1 MRATERDGAVRVT
14 GAEAVRLTP
23 HESVREREIEVEQLH
38 LDQVYRRLEEKI
50 DEAEFLMHDAAQRGQ
65 VGTPGALAER
75 DAQVFRAGI
84 HLNRLNNEFEDF
96 LFGRIDLLPGK
107 DGEKGPDGAYTS
119 VEPADD
125 AIRADHTADIAESL
139 HIGRI
144 GVLDSDYAPLVIDW
158 RAPAAAPFYRS
169 TPVDPGRVVRRR
181 VIRSKGRRVL
191 GVEDDLLRP
200 ELTAALDGAP
210 LAVIGDGALMAA
222 LGQARSHTM
231 RDIVSSIQAEQD
243 LVIRAPAA
251 SVTEVSGGPGTG
263 KTAVALHR
271 AAYLLYQDRRRY
283 AGGIL
288 IVSPTPLLVAYT
300 EGVLPSLGEEGQVAI
315 RAIGSLVDGA
325 DATVYDEPA
334 VARVKGSARMS
345 KVLRKAARGA
355 LEQAAGAPAGT
366 GATRGARKRPAAQAG
381 QLTGQLA
388 FGDDDPAVQGP
399 GSGMGMGMG
408 MGMGEGSGA
417 DDDVP
422 VGAVRTDRLRVVA
435 FGRRLELEA
444 DELDRIR
451 RTALGGTAPVNLLR
465 PRARRLLLDA
475 LWARSGAAARADS
488 YTATGDAE
496 LAAELRSGFDD
507 DVTSE
512 DAFQEFLDAWW
523 PELTPRGVLAA
534 MADERRLSRWSRRV
548 LNQGETRRLA
558 RSLKRL
564 GADGCGPLSVH
575 DVALLDELETVLGA
589 PPRPRKRREAD
600 PLDQLTGLEELMP
613 RREETQRE
621 RAERLAAERTEYAH
635 VIVDE
640 AQDLTPMQWRMVG
653 RRGRHAT
660 WTVVGDPAQSSWS
673 DPDEAAQARDEALGT
688 RPRRRF
694 TLTVNYRNP
703 AEIAELAARVLAL
716 AMPGARSPRAVRSTG
731 VRPVFRVVEGGG
743 RGGEGARGT
752 AGGRGPEGGRGPDGG
767 RGTDGRAAG
776 TGRGRARGRRSGQG
790 PAGGPAESPA
800 EGLAEAVR
808 AEAGRLLE
816 QVDGTVGVV
825 VAMNRR
831 AQAARWLSGLGD
843 RVVAL
848 GSLEAKGLEYDAT
861 VVVSPAE
868 IADES
873 PAGLRVLYVA
883 LTRATQALTVIAA
896 DRDEPDAHGVPD
908 LLRD

>member
-1 MRATERDGAVRVT
+1 MAAQVQQEMALDPVGD
-14 GAEAVRLTP
+14 
-23 HESVREREIEVEQLH
+23 SVRDREIGVEQEH
-38 LDQVYRRLEEKI
+38 LDRVYQRLEEKI
-50 DEAEFLMHDAAQRGQ
+50 HEAEFLMNDAAQRGQ

-96 LFGRIDLLPGK
+96 LFGRIDLLLGK
-107 DGEKGPDGAYTS
+107 DGKKGPDGAYTA
-119 VEPADD
+119 VEPAEG
-125 AIRADHTADIAESL
+125 AVRADNTADIAETL

-144 GVLDSDYAPLVIDW
+144 GVLDADYAPLVIDW

-181 VIRSKGRRVL
+181 VIRSKGRKVL
-191 GVEDDLLRP
+191 GVEDDLMRP
-200 ELTAALDGAP
+200 ELKATLAGNE

-231 RDIVSSIQAEQD
+231 RDIVASIQAEQD
-243 LVIRAPAA
+243 QVIRAPAA
-251 SVTEVSGGPGTG
+251 SVTYVEGGPGTG

-315 RAIGSLVDGA
+315 RAVGSLVDGA
-325 DATVYDEPA
+325 EATLYDAPA
-334 VARVKGSARMS
+334 VARAKGSHRMLS
-345 KVLRKAARGA
+345 VLRKAARGA
-355 LEQAAGAPAGT
+355 LETPGAPGRSAG
-366 GATRGARKRPAAQAG
+366 PAQA
-381 QLTGQLA
+381 GQLA
-388 FGDDDPAVQGP
+388 FGDEDEDGDEPGTQTPAV
-399 GSGMGMGMG
+399 
-408 MGMGEGSGA
+408 
-417 DDDVP
+417 
-422 VGAVRTDRLRVVA
+422 TTTRLRVVA
-435 FGRRLELEA
+435 FGRRLELETP
-444 DELDRIR
+444 ELDRIR
-451 RTALGGTAPVNLLR
+451 QSALSGTAPVNLLR
-465 PRARRLLLDA
+465 PRARKLLLDA
-475 LWARSGAAARADS
+475 LWSRSGAGTRHTDP
-488 YTATGDAE
+488 E
-496 LAAELRSGFDD
+496 LAAELRSSFDE
-507 DVTSE
+507 DVSAE
-512 DAFQEFLDAWW
+512 DAFIAFLDAWW
-523 PELTPRGVLAA
+523 PELTPRAVLAA
-534 MADERRLSRWSRRV
+534 MADERRLGRWARRILNPGEVRRV
-548 LNQGETRRLA
+548 A
-558 RSLKRL
+558 RSLKRE
-564 GADGCGPLSVH
+564 GLSVH
-575 DVALLDELETVLGA
+575 DVAMLDELEAIVGTPA
-589 PPRPRKRREAD
+589 RPRRKRDLD

-613 RREETQRE
+613 VREESQRE
-621 RAERLAAERTEYAH
+621 RAERLAQERTEYAH

-640 AQDLTPMQWRMVG
+640 AQDLTPMQWRMIG

-673 DPDEAAQARDEALGT
+673 DPDEAAAARDEALGS

-703 AEIAELAARVLAL
+703 AEIAELAAKVLAL
-716 AMPGARSPRAVRSTG
+716 AMPGSESPSAVRSTG
-731 VRPVFRVVEGGG
+731 VRPRFV
-743 RGGEGARGT
+743 AT
-752 AGGRGPEGGRGPDGG
+752 NH
-767 RGTDGRAAG
+767 
-776 TGRGRARGRRSGQG
+776 GQG
-790 PAGGPAESPA
+790 TVGRES
-800 EGLAEAVR
+800 LAKTVREEA
-808 AEAGRLLE
+808 ARLLD

-831 AQAARWLSGLGD
+831 AEAARWLAGLGD

-883 LTRATQALTVIAA
+883 LTRATQQLTVVSA
-896 DRDEPDAHGVPD
+896 DRDEPDGNGVPD

>member
-1 MRATERDGAVRVT
+1 MAAQVQQEMALDPVGD
-14 GAEAVRLTP
+14 
-23 HESVREREIEVEQLH
+23 SVRDREIGVEQEH
-38 LDQVYRRLEEKI
+38 LDRVYQRLEEKI
-50 DEAEFLMHDAAQRGQ
+50 HEAEFLMNDAAQRGQ

-96 LFGRIDLLPGK
+96 LFGRIDLLQGK
-107 DGEKGPDGAYTS
+107 DGKKGPDGAYTA
-119 VEPADD
+119 VEPAEGAVRPDN
-125 AIRADHTADIAESL
+125 TADIAETL

-144 GVLDSDYAPLVIDW
+144 GVLDAEYAPLVIDW

-181 VIRSKGRRVL
+181 VIRSKGRKVL
-191 GVEDDLLRP
+191 GVEDDLMRP
-200 ELTAALDGAP
+200 ELTAT
-210 LAVIGDGALMAA
+210 LAGNELPVIGDGALMAA

-231 RDIVSSIQAEQD
+231 RDIVASIQAEQD

-251 SVTEVSGGPGTG
+251 SVTYVEGGPGTG

-315 RAIGSLVDGA
+315 RAVGNLVDGA
-325 DATVYDEPA
+325 EATQYDAPA
-334 VARVKGSARMS
+334 VARAKGSYRML
-345 KVLRKAARGA
+345 KVLRQAARGA
-355 LEQAAGAPAGT
+355 LETPGGPGAG
-366 GATRGARKRPAAQAG
+366 RPGDAVPSG
-381 QLTGQLA
+381 QLS
-388 FGDDDPAVQGP
+388 FGDESEGDDETGTRAPLATP
-399 GSGMGMGMG
+399 
-408 MGMGEGSGA
+408 
-417 DDDVP
+417 
-422 VGAVRTDRLRVVA
+422 TRLRVVA

-444 DELDRIR
+444 PELDRIR
-451 RTALGGTAPVNLLR
+451 NNALSGTAPVNLLR
-465 PRARRLLLDA
+465 PRARKLLLDA
-475 LWARSGAAARADS
+475 LWSRSGAGSRHTDP
-488 YTATGDAE
+488 E
-496 LAAELRSGFDD
+496 LAAELRSSFDE
-507 DVTSE
+507 DVSAE
-512 DAFQEFLDAWW
+512 DAFIAFLDAWW
-523 PELTPRGVLAA
+523 PELTPRAVLAA
-534 MADERRLSRWSRRV
+534 MADERRLGRWARRILNPGEVRRV
-548 LNQGETRRLA
+548 A
-558 RSLKRL
+558 RSLKR
-564 GADGCGPLSVH
+564 DGLSVH
-575 DVALLDELETVLGA
+575 DVAMLDELEAIVGT
-589 PPRPRKRREAD
+589 PTRPRKKRDLD

-613 RREETQRE
+613 QREETQRE
-621 RAERLAAERTEYAH
+621 RAERLAQERTEYAH

-640 AQDLTPMQWRMVG
+640 AQDLTPMQWRMIG

-673 DPDEAAQARDEALGT
+673 HPDEAAEARDEALGS

-703 AEIAELAARVLAL
+703 AEIAALAAKVLAL
-716 AMPGARSPRAVRSTG
+716 AMPGSESPRAVRSTG
-731 VRPVFRVVEGGG
+731 VQPRFVTAVPAAGAAGGAA
-743 RGGEGARGT
+743 GGKSSGGQGSGGARDALSKT
-752 AGGRGPEGGRGPDGG
+752 VREE
-767 RGTDGRAAG
+767 AA
-776 TGRGRARGRRSGQG
+776 
-790 PAGGPAESPA
+790 
-800 EGLAEAVR
+800 
-808 AEAGRLLE
+808 RLLD

-831 AQAARWLSGLGD
+831 GEAARWLAGLGD

-883 LTRATQALTVIAA
+883 LTRATQQLTIVSAA
-896 DRDEPDAHGVPD
+896 RDEPDTDGVPD

>member
-1 MRATERDGAVRVT
+1 MAAQVQQSAVGSVQD
-14 GAEAVRLTP
+14 A
-23 HESVREREIEVEQLH
+23 HDSVRDREISVEQEH
-38 LDQVYRRLEEKI
+38 LDRVYRRLEEKI
-50 DEAEFLMHDAAQRGQ
+50 HEAEFLMNDAAKRGQ

-96 LFGRIDLLPGK
+96 LFGRIDLLLGK
-107 DGEKGPDGAYTS
+107 DGKKGPDGAYTA
-119 VEPADD
+119 VEPAEGAVREDN
-125 AIRADHTADIAESL
+125 TADIAETL

-144 GVLDSDYAPLVIDW
+144 GVLDEDYSPLVIDW
-158 RAPAAAPFYRS
+158 RAPAAAPFYRA

-191 GVEDDLLRP
+191 GVEDDLMRP
-200 ELTAALDGAP
+200 ELTARLDGRELP
-210 LAVIGDGALMAA
+210 VIGDGALMAA

-251 SVTEVSGGPGTG
+251 SITYVEGGPGTG

-315 RAIGSLVDGA
+315 RAIGSLVDGVE
-325 DATVYDEPA
+325 ATLYDSPA
-334 VARVKGSARMS
+334 VARAKGSHRML

-355 LEQAAGAPAGT
+355 LELGQAAPEGETVT
-366 GATRGARKRPAAQAG
+366 GP
-381 QLTGQLA
+381 
-388 FGDDDPAVQGP
+388 P
-399 GSGMGMGMG
+399 S
-408 MGMGEGSGA
+408 
-417 DDDVP
+417 
-422 VGAVRTDRLRVVA
+422 RLRVVA

-444 DELDRIR
+444 EELERIR

-465 PRARRLLLDA
+465 PRARKLLLDA
-475 LWARSGAAARADS
+475 LWAKSGAAGRHTDP
-488 YTATGDAE
+488 E
-496 LAAELRSGFDD
+496 LAAELRSSFDE
-507 DVTSE
+507 DVTGE
-512 DAFQEFLDAWW
+512 DSFIGFLDAWW
-523 PELTPRGVLAA
+523 PELTPKSVLAA
-534 MADERRLSRWSRRV
+534 MADERRLGRWARRI
-548 LNQGETRRLA
+548 LNPGEVRKVA
-558 RSLKRL
+558 RSLRR
-564 GADGCGPLSVH
+564 DGYSVH
-575 DVALLDELETVLGA
+575 DIAALDELQAILGA
-589 PPRPRKRREAD
+589 PARPRRKRELD

-613 RREETQRE
+613 VREETQRE
-621 RAERLAAERTEYAH
+621 RAERLAQERTEYAH

-673 DPDEAAQARDEALGT
+673 DPDEAAEARDEALGT

-694 TLTVNYRNP
+694 QLTVNYRNP
-703 AEIAELAARVLAL
+703 AEIADLAAKVLAL
-716 AMPGARSPRAVRSTG
+716 AMPGSEAPSAVRSTG
-731 VRPVFRVVEGGG
+731 VEPRFTVVEGALEKTV
-743 RGGEGARGT
+743 RVE
-752 AGGRGPEGGRGPDGG
+752 
-767 RGTDGRAAG
+767 
-776 TGRGRARGRRSGQG
+776 
-790 PAGGPAESPA
+790 AE
-800 EGLAEAVR
+800 
-808 AEAGRLLE
+808 RLLGL
-816 QVDGTVGVV
+816 VDGTVGVV

-831 AQAARWLSGLGD
+831 EEARRWLAGLGD

-883 LTRATQALTVIAA
+883 LTRATQQLTVVSGE
-896 DRDEPDAHGVPD
+896 RDEPDAAGVPD

>member
-1 MRATERDGAVRVT
+1 MAAQAPQETALDSLRD
-14 GAEAVRLTP
+14 
-23 HESVREREIEVEQLH
+23 REIGVEQEH
-38 LDQVYRRLEEKI
+38 LDRVYRRLEEKI
-50 DEAEFLMHDAAQRGQ
+50 HEAEFLMNDAAKRGQ

-75 DAQVFRAGI
+75 DAQVFRAGV

-96 LFGRIDLLPGK
+96 LFGRIDLLLGK
-107 DGEKGPDGAYTS
+107 DGKKGPDGAYTA
-119 VEPADD
+119 VEPAEGAVREDS
-125 AIRADHTADIAESL
+125 TADIAETL

-191 GVEDDLLRP
+191 GVEDDLMRP
-200 ELTAALDGAP
+200 ELKAFLDGRELP
-210 LAVIGDGALMAA
+210 VIGDGALMAA
-222 LGQARSHTM
+222 LGQARGHTM
-231 RDIVSSIQAEQD
+231 RDIVASIQAEQD

-251 SVTEVSGGPGTG
+251 SVTYVEGGPGTG

-315 RAIGSLVDGA
+315 RAIGSLVDGTE
-325 DATVYDEPA
+325 ATLYDSPA
-334 VARVKGSARMS
+334 TARAKGSYRML

-355 LEQAAGAPAGT
+355 LELGAGGAAVAAGN
-366 GATRGARKRPAAQAG
+366 GADRG
-381 QLTGQLA
+381 GQLA
-388 FGDDDPAVQGP
+388 FGDDDTPVPAPAGP
-399 GSGMGMGMG
+399 
-408 MGMGEGSGA
+408 
-417 DDDVP
+417 P
-422 VGAVRTDRLRVVA
+422 TLLRVVA

-444 DELDRIR
+444 DALERVR

-465 PRARRLLLDA
+465 PRARKLLLDA
-475 LWARSGAAARADS
+475 LWAQSGG
-488 YTATGDAE
+488 ATRHTDPE
-496 LAAELRSGFDD
+496 LAAELRSSFDE
-507 DVTSE
+507 DVATE
-512 DAFQEFLDAWW
+512 DSFIAFLDAWW
-523 PELTPRGVLAA
+523 PELTPKAVLTA
-534 MADERRLSRWSRRV
+534 MADERRLGRWARRI
-548 LNQGETRRLA
+548 LNPGEVRKVA
-558 RSLKRL
+558 RSLKR
-564 GADGCGPLSVH
+564 DGLTVH
-575 DVALLDELETVLGA
+575 DIAMLDELQAILGTPA
-589 PPRPRKRREAD
+589 RPRRKRDLD

-613 RREETQRE
+613 VREESQRE

-673 DPDEAAQARDEALGT
+673 DVDEAAEARDEALGT

-694 TLTVNYRNP
+694 QLTVNYRNP
-703 AEIAELAARVLAL
+703 AEIAELAAKVLAL
-716 AMPGARSPRAVRSTG
+716 AMPGSTSPSAVRSTG
-731 VRPVFRVVEGGG
+731 VRPRFTVVRDTLAQTVRE
-743 RGGEGARGT
+743 E
-752 AGGRGPEGGRGPDGG
+752 
-767 RGTDGRAAG
+767 AA
-776 TGRGRARGRRSGQG
+776 
-790 PAGGPAESPA
+790 
-800 EGLAEAVR
+800 
-808 AEAGRLLE
+808 RLLD
-816 QVDGTVGVV
+816 QVDGTIGVV
-825 VAMNRR
+825 VAMRR
-831 AQAARWLSGLGD
+831 REEAAKWLTGLGD

-883 LTRATQALTVIAA
+883 LTRATQQLTVVSG
-896 DRDEPDAHGVPD
+896 DRDEPDASGVPD

>member
-1 MRATERDGAVRVT
+1 MAAQDAAV
-14 GAEAVRLTP
+14 
-23 HESVREREIEVEQLH
+23 ESVVGSTADTVRDREIGVEQVH

-50 DEAEFLMHDAAQRGQ
+50 HEAEFLMNDAAKRGQ

-96 LFGRIDLLPGK
+96 LFGRIDLLAGK
-107 DGEKGPDGAYTS
+107 DGVKGPDGAYTS

-125 AIRADHTADIAESL
+125 AVRPDNTADIGETL

-144 GVLDSDYAPLVIDW
+144 GVLDSDYTPLVIDW

-181 VIRSKGRRVL
+181 VIRSKGRKVL
-191 GVEDDLLRP
+191 GVEDDLMRP
-200 ELTAALDGAP
+200 ELTAALNGQP
-210 LAVIGDGALMAA
+210 LPVIGDGALMAA

-231 RDIVSSIQAEQD
+231 RDIVASIQAEQD

-251 SVTEVSGGPGTG
+251 SVTYVEGGPGTG

-315 RAIGSLVDGA
+315 RAVGSLVDGA
-325 DATVYDEPA
+325 EATVYDEPA
-334 VARVKGSARMS
+334 VARVKGSSRML

-355 LEQAAGAPAGT
+355 LELPPSAPDD
-366 GATRGARKRPAAQAG
+366 
-381 QLTGQLA
+381 GQLA
-388 FGDDDPAVQGP
+388 FGEEPDAP
-399 GSGMGMGMG
+399 G
-408 MGMGEGSGA
+408 A
-417 DDDVP
+417 TP
-422 VGAVRTDRLRVVA
+422 TRLRVVA

-444 DELDRIR
+444 DELQRIR
-451 RTALGGTAPVNLLR
+451 HNVLGGTAPVNLLR

-475 LWARSGAAARADS
+475 LYAKSGAAARH
-488 YTATGDAE
+488 TGDPE
-496 LAAELRSGFDD
+496 LAAELRSSFDE
-507 DVTSE
+507 DVTGE
-512 DAFQEFLDAWW
+512 DSFTAFLDAWW
-523 PELTPRGVLAA
+523 PELTPRAVLAA
-534 MADERRLSRWSRRV
+534 MADERRLGRWARRV
-548 LNQGETRRLA
+548 LNPGEVRRLA
-558 RSLKRL
+558 RSLRR
-564 GADGCGPLSVH
+564 DGLSVH
-575 DVALLDELETVLGA
+575 DVALLDELSTLLGTPA
-589 PPRPRKRREAD
+589 RPRRRRELD

-613 RREETQRE
+613 QREESQRE

-640 AQDLTPMQWRMVG
+640 AQDVTPMQWRMIG

-673 DPDEAAQARDEALGT
+673 SPDEAAEARDEALGT

-694 TLTVNYRNP
+694 ELTVNYRNP
-703 AEIAELAARVLAL
+703 AEIAELAAKVLRL
-716 AMPGARSPRAVRSTG
+716 AMPGMESPAAVRSTG
-731 VRPVFRVVEGGG
+731 VRPRFAVV
-743 RGGEGARGT
+743 
-752 AGGRGPEGGRGPDGG
+752 PDGA
-767 RGTDGRAAG
+767 DLAG
-776 TGRGRARGRRSGQG
+776 
-790 PAGGPAESPA
+790 
-800 EGLAEAVR
+800 AVR
-808 AEAGRLLE
+808 AEAERLLDR
-816 QVDGTVGVV
+816 VDGTVGVV

-831 AQAARWLSGLGD
+831 EQAARWLAGLGE

-883 LTRATQALTVIAA
+883 LTRATQQLTVVSGR
-896 DRDEPDAHGVPD
+896 RDQPDGDGVPD

>member
-1 MRATERDGAVRVT
+1 MAAQ
-14 GAEAVRLTP
+14 EAVDT
-23 HESVREREIEVEQLH
+23 VRDREIGVEQEH
-38 LDQVYRRLEEKI
+38 LDRVYRRLEEKI
-50 DEAEFLMHDAAQRGQ
+50 HEAEFLMNDAAQRGQ

-96 LFGRIDLLPGK
+96 LFGRIDLLYGK
-107 DGEKGPDGAYTS
+107 DGKKGPDGAYTS
-119 VEPADD
+119 VEPAEDAVRDD
-125 AIRADHTADIAESL
+125 DTADIGETL

-191 GVEDDLLRP
+191 GVEDDLMRP
-200 ELTAALDGAP
+200 ELRATLDGRELP
-210 LAVIGDGALMAA
+210 VIGDGALMAA

-251 SVTEVSGGPGTG
+251 SVTYVEGGPGTG

-288 IVSPTPLLVAYT
+288 IVSPTPLLVSYT

-315 RAIGSLVDGA
+315 RAVGSLVDGA
-325 DATVYDEPA
+325 EATAYDEPA
-334 VARVKGSARMS
+334 VARVKGSSRMLH
-345 KVLRKAARGA
+345 VLRKAARGA
-355 LEQAAGAPAGT
+355 LETPAPRA
-366 GATRGARKRPAAQAG
+366 
-381 QLTGQLA
+381 QLTLGE
-388 FGDDDPAVQGP
+388 DDEAAAPTGTP
-399 GSGMGMGMG
+399 
-408 MGMGEGSGA
+408 
-417 DDDVP
+417 
-422 VGAVRTDRLRVVA
+422 TRLRVVA
-435 FGRRLELEA
+435 FGRRIELEA
-444 DELDRIR
+444 DDLRRIR
-451 RTALGGTAPVNLLR
+451 HNVLGGTAPVNLLR

-475 LWARSGAAARADS
+475 LYAKSGSAGRHSDP
-488 YTATGDAE
+488 E
-496 LAAELRSGFDD
+496 LAAELRSSFDE
-507 DVTSE
+507 DVSTE
-512 DAFQEFLDAWW
+512 DSFLHFLDAWW
-523 PELTPRGVLAA
+523 PELTPRAVLDA
-534 MADERRLSRWSRRV
+534 MADERRLGRWARRI
-548 LNQGETRRLA
+548 LNPGEVRRLA
-558 RSLKRL
+558 RSLRRRE
-564 GADGCGPLSVH
+564 LSVH
-575 DVALLDELETVLGA
+575 DVALLDELHTLLGA
-589 PPRPRKRREAD
+589 PARPRKKREYD
-600 PLDQLTGLEELMP
+600 PLDQLSGLEELMP
-613 RREETQRE
+613 VREETQRE

-673 DPDEAAQARDEALGT
+673 DPDEAAEARDEALGS

-694 TLTVNYRNP
+694 ELTVNYRNP
-703 AEIAELAARVLAL
+703 AEIAELAAKVLAL
-716 AMPGARSPRAVRSTG
+716 AMPGKESPRAVRSTG
-731 VRPVFRVVEGGG
+731 VEPRFVPV
-743 RGGEGARGT
+743 
-752 AGGRGPEGGRGPDGG
+752 
-767 RGTDGRAAG
+767 
-776 TGRGRARGRRSGQG
+776 QG
-790 PAGGPAESPA
+790 KGD
-800 EGLAEAVR
+800 LAETVR
-808 AEAGRLLE
+808 SEAALLLE
-816 QVDGTVGVV
+816 RVEGTVGVV

-831 AQAARWLSGLGD
+831 AEAARWLAELGD

-883 LTRATQALTVIAA
+883 LTRATQQLTVVAGPG
-896 DRDEPDAHGVPD
+896 DMPDEAGVPD

>member
-1 MRATERDGAVRVT
+1 MAVQAHRQGAVGSV
-14 GAEAVRLTP
+14 
-23 HESVREREIEVEQLH
+23 HDSVRDREIRVEQEH
-38 LDQVYRRLEEKI
+38 LDRVYRRLEEKI
-50 DEAEFLMHDAAQRGQ
+50 HEAEYLMQDAARRGQ

-96 LFGRIDLLPGK
+96 LFGRIDLLTGK
-107 DGEKGPDGAYTS
+107 DGKKGPDGAYTAI
-119 VEPADD
+119 EPAEGAVRPDN
-125 AIRADHTADIAESL
+125 TADIAETL

-144 GVLDSDYAPLVIDW
+144 GVLDQDYAPLVIDW

-181 VIRSKGRRVL
+181 VIRSKGRQVL
-191 GVEDDLLRP
+191 GVEDDLMRP
-200 ELTAALDGAP
+200 ELTAYLDGDELP
-210 LAVIGDGALMAA
+210 VIGDGALMAA

-231 RDIVSSIQAEQD
+231 RDIVASIQAEQD

-251 SVTEVSGGPGTG
+251 SVTYVEGGPGTG

-315 RAIGSLVDGA
+315 RAIGSLVEGSE
-325 DATVYDEPA
+325 ATLYDSPA
-334 VARVKGSARMS
+334 VARAKGSSRML

-355 LEQAAGAPAGT
+355 LELNDPPA
-366 GATRGARKRPAAQAG
+366 
-381 QLTGQLA
+381 
-388 FGDDDPAVQGP
+388 
-399 GSGMGMGMG
+399 
-408 MGMGEGSGA
+408 
-417 DDDVP
+417 
-422 VGAVRTDRLRVVA
+422 RLRVVA

-444 DELDRIR
+444 RELDGVRSA
-451 RTALGGTAPVNLLR
+451 ALGGTAPVNLLR
-465 PRARRLLLDA
+465 PRARKLLLDA
-475 LWARSGAAARADS
+475 LWEQSGAAGRHSDP
-488 YTATGDAE
+488 E
-496 LAAELRSGFDD
+496 LAAELRSSFDED
-507 DVTSE
+507 ITSE
-512 DAFQEFLDAWW
+512 DDFIAFLDAWW
-523 PELTPRGVLAA
+523 PELTPAAVLDA
-534 MADERRLSRWSRRV
+534 MADERRLGRWARRI
-548 LNQGETRRLA
+548 LNPGEVRKVA
-558 RSLKRL
+558 RSLRRE
-564 GADGCGPLSVH
+564 GRSVH
-575 DVALLDELETVLGA
+575 DIALLDELQAVLGA
-589 PPRPRKRREAD
+589 PARPRKRRDLD

-613 RREETQRE
+613 VREESQRE
-621 RAERLAAERTEYAH
+621 RAERLAQERVEYAH

-694 TLTVNYRNP
+694 ELTVNYRNP
-703 AEIAELAARVLAL
+703 AEIAELASKVLAL
-716 AMPGARSPRAVRSTG
+716 AMPGSVSPRAVRSTG
-731 VRPVFRVVEGGG
+731 VEPRFTVVEDTL
-743 RGGEGARGT
+743 GATVRD
-752 AGGRGPEGGRGPDGG
+752 E
-767 RGTDGRAAG
+767 AA
-776 TGRGRARGRRSGQG
+776 
-790 PAGGPAESPA
+790 
-800 EGLAEAVR
+800 
-808 AEAGRLLE
+808 RLLE
-816 QVDGTVGVV
+816 RVDGTVGVV
-825 VAMNRR
+825 VAMQRR
-831 AQAARWLSGLGD
+831 EEARRWLAGLDD

-883 LTRATQALTVIAA
+883 LTRATQQLTVVSA
-896 DRDEPDAHGVPD
+896 DRDEPDAAGVPD

>member
-1 MRATERDGAVRVT
+1 MAAQDAAVDSLRD
-14 GAEAVRLTP
+14 
-23 HESVREREIEVEQLH
+23 REIGVEQEH
-38 LDQVYRRLEEKI
+38 LDRVYHRLEEKI
-50 DEAEFLMHDAAQRGQ
+50 HEAEFLMDDAVKRGQ

-84 HLNRLNNEFEDF
+84 HLNRLNSEFEDF
-96 LFGRIDLLPGK
+96 LFGRIDLLLGK
-107 DGEKGPDGAYTS
+107 DGERGPDGAYTS

-125 AIRADHTADIAESL
+125 VVREDDTADIAETL

-169 TPVDPGRVVRRR
+169 TPKEPGRVVRRR

-191 GVEDDLLRP
+191 GVEDDLMRP
-200 ELTAALDGAP
+200 ELTAYLDGEKLP
-210 LAVIGDGALMAA
+210 VVGDGALMAA

-288 IVSPTPLLVAYT
+288 VVSPTPLLVAYT

-315 RAIGSLVDGA
+315 RAVGSLSDDAAGPEGA
-325 DATVYDEPA
+325 TAYDEPA
-334 VARVKGSARMS
+334 VARIKGSSRMLP
-345 KVLRKAARGA
+345 VLRKAARGA
-355 LEQAAGAPAGT
+355 LEQPAPRTAASAGGQLEFGEAEEAPQRPAGT
-366 GATRGARKRPAAQAG
+366 PT
-381 QLTGQLA
+381 
-388 FGDDDPAVQGP
+388 
-399 GSGMGMGMG
+399 
-408 MGMGEGSGA
+408 
-417 DDDVP
+417 
-422 VGAVRTDRLRVVA
+422 RLRVVA
-435 FGRRLELEA
+435 FGARVELLE
-444 DELDRIR
+444 DELRRIR
-451 RTALGGTAPVNLLR
+451 NNVLGGTAPVNLLR

-475 LWARSGAAARADS
+475 LWNRSSGRGR
-488 YTATGDAE
+488 YTDPE
-496 LAAELRSGFDD
+496 LAAELRSSFDE
-507 DVTSE
+507 DVSTE
-512 DAFQEFLDAWW
+512 TPFIEFLDAWW

-534 MADERRLSRWSRRV
+534 MADEKRLARWARRT
-548 LNQGETRRLA
+548 LNQGEVRRLA

-564 GADGCGPLSVH
+564 DAAGQGPLSVH
-575 DVALLDELETVLGA
+575 DVAILDELQTLLGT
-589 PPRPRKRREAD
+589 PSRPRRKREAD

-613 RREETQRE
+613 RREETQWE

-660 WTVVGDPAQSSWS
+660 WTIVGDPAQSSWS
-673 DPDEAAQARDEALGT
+673 DPDEAAAARDEALGS
-688 RPRRRF
+688 RPRRNF

-703 AEIAELAARVLAL
+703 AEIAELAAKVLAL
-716 AMPGARSPRAVRSTG
+716 AMPGMESPAAVRSTG
-731 VRPVFRVVEGGG
+731 VVPRFETVR
-743 RGGEGARGT
+743 
-752 AGGRGPEGGRGPDGG
+752 D
-767 RGTDGRAAG
+767 DDLAG
-776 TGRGRARGRRSGQG
+776 TVREEARRL
-790 PAGGPAESPA
+790 
-800 EGLAEAVR
+800 LAE
-808 AEAGRLLE
+808 
-816 QVDGTVGVV
+816 VDGTVGVV

-831 AQAARWLSGLGD
+831 AQAREWLAQLGD

-883 LTRATQALTVIAA
+883 LTRATQQLTVVSGE
-896 DRDEPDAHGVPD
+896 RDLPDADGVPD

>member
-1 MRATERDGAVRVT
+1 MAAQVQQ
-14 GAEAVRLTP
+14 EAALRSVDP
-23 HESVREREIEVEQLH
+23 SAHDSVRDREIGVEQEH
-38 LDQVYRRLEEKI
+38 LDRVYRRLEEKI
-50 DEAEFLMHDAAQRGQ
+50 HEAEFLMNDAAKRGQ

-75 DAQVFRAGI
+75 DAQVFRAGV

-96 LFGRIDLLPGK
+96 LFGRIDLLAGK
-107 DGEKGPDGAYTS
+107 DGKKGPDGAYTA
-119 VEPADD
+119 VEPAEG
-125 AIRADHTADIAESL
+125 AIRSDNTADIAETL

-144 GVLDSDYAPLVIDW
+144 GVLDADYSPLVIDW

-191 GVEDDLLRP
+191 GVEDDLMRP
-200 ELTAALDGAP
+200 ELTAFLDGHELP
-210 LAVIGDGALMAA
+210 VVGDGALMAA

-231 RDIVSSIQAEQD
+231 RDIVASIQAEQD

-251 SVTEVSGGPGTG
+251 SVTYVEGGPGTG

-315 RAIGSLVDGA
+315 RAVGSLVDGA
-325 DATVYDEPA
+325 EATLYDSPA
-334 VARVKGSARMS
+334 VARAKGSYRML

-355 LEQAAGAPAGT
+355 LEMPGAPTSA
-366 GATRGARKRPAAQAG
+366 PAA
-381 QLTGQLA
+381 TGQLA
-388 FGDDDPAVQGP
+388 FGDDFGD
-399 GSGMGMGMG
+399 
-408 MGMGEGSGA
+408 E
-417 DDDVP
+417 DDERTP
-422 VGAVRTDRLRVVA
+422 VAPVSTPTRLRVVA

-444 DELDRIR
+444 PELDRIR
-451 RTALGGTAPVNLLR
+451 HTALSGTAPVNLLR

-475 LWARSGAAARADS
+475 LWAKSGAGSRHTDP
-488 YTATGDAE
+488 E
-496 LAAELRSGFDD
+496 LAAELRSSFDED
-507 DVTSE
+507 ISSE
-512 DAFQEFLDAWW
+512 DDFIAFLDAWW
-523 PELTPRGVLAA
+523 PELTPRAVLAA
-534 MADERRLSRWSRRV
+534 MADERRLGRWARRILNPGEVRRV
-548 LNQGETRRLA
+548 A
-558 RSLKRL
+558 RSLGR
-564 GADGCGPLSVH
+564 DGLSVH
-575 DVALLDELETVLGA
+575 DVAMLDELQAILGTPA
-589 PPRPRKRREAD
+589 RPRKRREAD

-613 RREETQRE
+613 VREESQRE
-621 RAERLAAERTEYAH
+621 RAERLAQERTEYAH

-673 DPDEAAQARDEALGT
+673 DPDEAAEARDEALGT

-716 AMPGARSPRAVRSTG
+716 AMPGSTSPSAVRSTG
-731 VRPVFRVVEGGG
+731 VEPRFSVV
-743 RGGEGARGT
+743 RGGLAKTVRE
-752 AGGRGPEGGRGPDGG
+752 E
-767 RGTDGRAAG
+767 AA
-776 TGRGRARGRRSGQG
+776 
-790 PAGGPAESPA
+790 
-800 EGLAEAVR
+800 
-808 AEAGRLLE
+808 RLLDR
-816 QVDGTVGVV
+816 VDGTVGVV

-831 AQAARWLSGLGD
+831 AEAARWLAGLGE

-883 LTRATQALTVIAA
+883 LTRATQQLTVVSQ
-896 DRDEPDAHGVPD
+896 DRDEPDANGVPD

>member
-1 MRATERDGAVRVT
+1 MAAQAPQETALEDSLRD
-14 GAEAVRLTP
+14 
-23 HESVREREIEVEQLH
+23 REIGVEQEH
-38 LDQVYRRLEEKI
+38 LDRVYQRLEEKI
-50 DEAEFLMHDAAQRGQ
+50 HEAEFLMNDAAKRGQ

-75 DAQVFRAGI
+75 DAQVFRAGV

-96 LFGRIDLLPGK
+96 LFGRIDLLLGK
-107 DGEKGPDGAYTS
+107 DGKKGPDGAYTA
-119 VEPADD
+119 VEPAEGAVRDD
-125 AIRADHTADIAESL
+125 NTADIAETL

-144 GVLDSDYAPLVIDW
+144 GVLDQDYSPLVIDW

-191 GVEDDLLRP
+191 SVEDDLMRP
-200 ELTAALDGAP
+200 ELKAFLGGNELP
-210 LAVIGDGALMAA
+210 VIGDGALMAA

-231 RDIVSSIQAEQD
+231 RDIVASIQAEQD

-251 SVTEVSGGPGTG
+251 SVTYVEGGPGTG

-325 DATVYDEPA
+325 EATLYDSPA
-334 VARVKGSARMS
+334 TARAKGSYRML

-355 LEQAAGAPAGT
+355 LELNDSPA
-366 GATRGARKRPAAQAG
+366 
-381 QLTGQLA
+381 
-388 FGDDDPAVQGP
+388 
-399 GSGMGMGMG
+399 
-408 MGMGEGSGA
+408 
-417 DDDVP
+417 
-422 VGAVRTDRLRVVA
+422 RLRVVA

-444 DELDRIR
+444 AELERIR
-451 RTALGGTAPVNLLR
+451 RNALGGTAPVNLLR
-465 PRARRLLLDA
+465 PRARKLLLDA
-475 LWARSGAAARADS
+475 LWAQSGG
-488 YTATGDAE
+488 ATRHSDPE
-496 LAAELRSGFDD
+496 LAAELRSSFDE

-512 DAFQEFLDAWW
+512 DSFIAFLDAWW
-523 PELTPRGVLAA
+523 PELAPKAVLEA
-534 MADERRLSRWSRRV
+534 MADDRRLGRWARRI
-548 LNQGETRRLA
+548 LNPGEVRKVA
-558 RSLKRL
+558 RSLKR
-564 GADGCGPLSVH
+564 DGHSVH
-575 DVALLDELETVLGA
+575 DIAMLDELQAILGSPA
-589 PPRPRKRREAD
+589 RPKRKRELD

-613 RREETQRE
+613 VREESQRE
-621 RAERLAAERTEYAH
+621 RAERLAAERVEYAH

-640 AQDLTPMQWRMVG
+640 AQDVTPMQWRMLG

-660 WTVVGDPAQSSWS
+660 WTIVGDPAQSSWS
-673 DPDEAAQARDEALGT
+673 DVDEAAQARDEALGS

-694 TLTVNYRNP
+694 QLTVNYRNP
-703 AEIAELAARVLAL
+703 AEIAELAAKVLAL
-716 AMPGARSPRAVRSTG
+716 AMPGSQSPSAVRSTG
-731 VRPVFRVVEGGG
+731 VEPRFVTTNKGHSTVVRDSLAHTVRE
-743 RGGEGARGT
+743 E
-752 AGGRGPEGGRGPDGG
+752 
-767 RGTDGRAAG
+767 AA
-776 TGRGRARGRRSGQG
+776 
-790 PAGGPAESPA
+790 
-800 EGLAEAVR
+800 
-808 AEAGRLLE
+808 RLLDR
-816 QVDGTVGVV
+816 VDGTVGVV
-825 VAMNRR
+825 VAMQRR
-831 AQAARWLSGLGD
+831 DEAAKWLAGLGD

-883 LTRATQALTVIAA
+883 LTRATQQLTVVSGE
-896 DRDEPDAHGVPD
+896 RDEPDATGVPD

>member
-1 MRATERDGAVRVT
+1 MAAQAQQETAVDSVQDS
-14 GAEAVRLTP
+14 A
-23 HESVREREIEVEQLH
+23 HDSVRDREISVEQEH
-38 LDQVYRRLEEKI
+38 LDRVYQRLEEKI
-50 DEAEFLMHDAAQRGQ
+50 HEAEFLMNDAAKRGQ

-107 DGEKGPDGAYTS
+107 DGQKGPDGAYTA
-119 VEPADD
+119 VEPAEGAVRPDN
-125 AIRADHTADIAESL
+125 TADIAETL

-144 GVLDSDYAPLVIDW
+144 GVLDQEYAPLVIDW

-191 GVEDDLLRP
+191 GVEDDLMRP
-200 ELTAALDGAP
+200 EIKALLDGRELP
-210 LAVIGDGALMAA
+210 VIGDGALMAA
-222 LGQARSHTM
+222 LGQARTHTM
-231 RDIVSSIQAEQD
+231 RDIVASIQAEQD

-251 SVTEVSGGPGTG
+251 SVTYVEGGPGTG

-325 DATVYDEPA
+325 EATLYDAPA
-334 VARVKGSARMS
+334 VARAKGSYRMI

-355 LEQAAGAPAGT
+355 LEAGSG
-366 GATRGARKRPAAQAG
+366 GATRADAPAG
-381 QLTGQLA
+381 QLTL
-388 FGDDDPAVQGP
+388 DDPDPGP
-399 GSGMGMGMG
+399 QAPTG
-408 MGMGEGSGA
+408 
-417 DDDVP
+417 P
-422 VGAVRTDRLRVVA
+422 PTRLRVVA

-444 DELDRIR
+444 GELDGIR
-451 RTALGGTAPVNLLR
+451 QNVLSGTAPVNMLR
-465 PRARRLLLDA
+465 PRARKLLLDA
-475 LWARSGAAARADS
+475 LWSRSGAGGRHTDP
-488 YTATGDAE
+488 E
-496 LAAELRSGFDD
+496 LAAELRSSFDE
-507 DVTSE
+507 DVSAE
-512 DAFQEFLDAWW
+512 DSFIEFLDAWW
-523 PELTPRGVLAA
+523 PELTPKAVLDA
-534 MADERRLSRWSRRV
+534 MADERRLGRWARRILNPGEVRRV
-548 LNQGETRRLA
+548 A
-558 RSLKRL
+558 RSLRR
-564 GADGCGPLSVH
+564 DGLSVH
-575 DVALLDELETVLGA
+575 DIAMLDELQSILGTPA
-589 PPRPRKRREAD
+589 RPRRRREAD
-600 PLDQLTGLEELMP
+600 PLDLLTGLEELMP
-613 RREETQRE
+613 VREESQRE
-621 RAERLAAERTEYAH
+621 RAERLAQERVEYAH

-673 DPDEAAQARDEALGT
+673 DPDEAAEARDEALGS

-694 TLTVNYRNP
+694 QLTVNYRNP
-703 AEIAELAARVLAL
+703 AEIAELAAKVLAL
-716 AMPGARSPRAVRSTG
+716 AMPGAESPSAVRSTG
-731 VRPVFRVVEGGG
+731 VQPRFAAVP
-743 RGGEGARGT
+743 AR
-752 AGGRGPEGGRGPDGG
+752 
-767 RGTDGRAAG
+767 
-776 TGRGRARGRRSGQG
+776 
-790 PAGGPAESPA
+790 ES
-800 EGLAEAVR
+800 LAKTVR
-808 AEAGRLLE
+808 AEAARLLDL
-816 QVDGTVGVV
+816 VDGTVGVV

-831 AQAARWLSGLGD
+831 EEARRWLAGLGD

-883 LTRATQALTVIAA
+883 LTRATQQLTVVSAE
-896 DRDEPDAHGVPD
+896 RDAPDGEGVPD

>member
-1 MRATERDGAVRVT
+1 MAAQDAAVDSMVGSAVDTVRD
-14 GAEAVRLTP
+14 
-23 HESVREREIEVEQLH
+23 REIGVEQEH
-38 LDQVYRRLEEKI
+38 LDRVYRRLEEKI
-50 DEAEFLMHDAAQRGQ
+50 HEAEFLMHDAAKRGQ

-96 LFGRIDLLPGK
+96 LFGRIDLLRGK
-107 DGEKGPDGAYTS
+107 DGQKGPDGAYTS
-119 VEPADD
+119 IEPADD
-125 AIRADHTADIAESL
+125 AVRADNTADIGETL

-191 GVEDDLLRP
+191 GVEDDLMRP
-200 ELTAALDGAP
+200 ELSATLDGAELP
-210 LAVIGDGALMAA
+210 VIGDGALMAA

-231 RDIVSSIQAEQD
+231 RDIVASIQAEQD

-251 SVTEVSGGPGTG
+251 SVTYVEGGPGTG

-315 RAIGSLVDGA
+315 RAVGSLVDGA
-325 DATVYDEPA
+325 EATAYDDPA
-334 VARVKGSARMS
+334 VARVKGSSRML

-355 LEQAAGAPAGT
+355 LEMPPPAPSA
-366 GATRGARKRPAAQAG
+366 
-381 QLTGQLA
+381 QLA
-388 FGDDDPAVQGP
+388 FGEEPERGTQGP
-399 GSGMGMGMG
+399 AGT
-408 MGMGEGSGA
+408 
-417 DDDVP
+417 P
-422 VGAVRTDRLRVVA
+422 TRLRVVA

-444 DELDRIR
+444 DELQRIR
-451 RTALGGTAPVNLLR
+451 HNVLGGTAPVNLLR

-475 LWARSGAAARADS
+475 LYAKSGNGTRAAS
-488 YTATGDAE
+488 SSLGDPE
-496 LAAELRSGFDD
+496 LAAELRSSFDE
-507 DVTSE
+507 DVASE
-512 DAFQEFLDAWW
+512 DAFIGFLDAWW
-523 PELTPRGVLAA
+523 PELTPRGVLTA
-534 MADERRLSRWSRRV
+534 MADERRLGRWSRRI
-548 LNQGETRRLA
+548 LNPGEVRRLA
-558 RSLKRL
+558 RSLKRD
-564 GADGCGPLSVH
+564 ALSVH
-575 DVALLDELETVLGA
+575 DVALLDELQTLLGTPA
-589 PPRPRKRREAD
+589 RPKRRRELD

-613 RREETQRE
+613 QREESQRE
-621 RAERLAAERTEYAH
+621 RAERLAQERTEYAH

-673 DPDEAAQARDEALGT
+673 TPDEAAEARDEALGT

-694 TLTVNYRNP
+694 QLTVNYRNP
-703 AEIAELAARVLAL
+703 AEIAELAAKVLAL
-716 AMPGARSPRAVRSTG
+716 AMPGMQSPSAVRSTG
-731 VRPVFRVVEGGG
+731 VRPRFSVV
-743 RGGEGARGT
+743 
-752 AGGRGPEGGRGPDGG
+752 PDG
-767 RGTDGRAAG
+767 D
-776 TGRGRARGRRSGQG
+776 
-790 PAGGPAESPA
+790 
-800 EGLAEAVR
+800 LAKAVR
-808 AEAGRLLE
+808 AEAQRLLDR
-816 QVDGTVGVV
+816 VDGTVGVV

-831 AQAARWLSGLGD
+831 EQAARWLAGLGD

-883 LTRATQALTVIAA
+883 LTRATQQLTVVSGR
-896 DRDEPDAHGVPD
+896 RDEPDADGVPD

>member
-1 MRATERDGAVRVT
+1 MAAQDAAVESLRD
-14 GAEAVRLTP
+14 
-23 HESVREREIEVEQLH
+23 REIGVEQEH
-38 LDQVYRRLEEKI
+38 LDRVYHRLEEKI
-50 DEAEFLMHDAAQRGQ
+50 HEAEFLMDDAVKRGQ

-84 HLNRLNNEFEDF
+84 HLNRLNSEFEDF
-96 LFGRIDLLPGK
+96 LFGRIDLLLGK
-107 DGEKGPDGAYTS
+107 DGERGPDGAYTS

-125 AIRADHTADIAESL
+125 TVREDATADIAETL

-169 TPVDPGRVVRRR
+169 TPKEPGRVVRRR
-181 VIRSKGRRVL
+181 VIRSKGRKVL
-191 GVEDDLLRP
+191 GVEDDLMRP
-200 ELTAALDGAP
+200 ELTAFLDGEKLP
-210 LAVIGDGALMAA
+210 VIGDGALMAA

-251 SVTEVSGGPGTG
+251 SVTEVTGGPGTG

-315 RAIGSLVDGA
+315 RAVGSLSDDAAGPQGA
-325 DATVYDEPA
+325 TTYDEPA
-334 VARVKGSARMS
+334 VARIKGSSRMLH
-345 KVLRKAARGA
+345 VLRKAARGA
-355 LEQAAGAPAGT
+355 LEQG
-366 GATRGARKRPAAQAG
+366 RPAAPREEEG
-381 QLTGQLA
+381 QLS
-388 FGDDDPAVQGP
+388 FGEEPERSAAATTP
-399 GSGMGMGMG
+399 
-408 MGMGEGSGA
+408 
-417 DDDVP
+417 
-422 VGAVRTDRLRVVA
+422 DRLRVVA
-435 FGRRLELEA
+435 FGARVELAA
-444 DELDRIR
+444 DELQRIR
-451 RTALGGTAPVNLLR
+451 HNALGGTAPVNLLR
-465 PRARRLLLDA
+465 PRARKLLLDA
-475 LWARSGAAARADS
+475 LWSKSSGRGR
-488 YTATGDAE
+488 YTDPQ
-496 LAAELRSGFDD
+496 LVAELRSSFDE
-507 DVTSE
+507 DVSTE
-512 DAFQEFLDAWW
+512 TPFLEFLDAWW
-523 PELTPRGVLAA
+523 PELTPRRVLAA
-534 MADERRLSRWSRRV
+534 MADERRLGRWSRRI
-548 LNQGETRRLA
+548 LNQGEVRRLA

-564 GADGCGPLSVH
+564 DADGQGPLSVH
-575 DVALLDELETVLGA
+575 DVALLDELQALLGT
-589 PPRPRKRREAD
+589 PNRPRRKREAD

-613 RREETQRE
+613 QREETQWE

-660 WTVVGDPAQSSWS
+660 WTIVGDPAQSSWS
-673 DPDEAAQARDEALGT
+673 DPDEAGAARDEALGS

-703 AEIAELAARVLAL
+703 AEIAELAAKVLAL
-716 AMPGARSPRAVRSTG
+716 AMPGTESPAAVRSTG
-731 VRPVFRVVEGGG
+731 VVPRFEPV
-743 RGGEGARGT
+743 RGG
-752 AGGRGPEGGRGPDGG
+752 DL
-767 RGTDGRAAG
+767 AG
-776 TGRGRARGRRSGQG
+776 TVRQEAARL
-790 PAGGPAESPA
+790 
-800 EGLAEAVR
+800 LAE
-808 AEAGRLLE
+808 
-816 QVDGTVGVV
+816 VDGTVGVV

-831 AQAARWLSGLGD
+831 AQAREWLAELGE

-883 LTRATQALTVIAA
+883 LTRATQQLTVVSGE
-896 DRDEPDAHGVPD
+896 RDLPDEDGVPD

>member
-1 MRATERDGAVRVT
+1 MAAQVQQETLDSA
-14 GAEAVRLTP
+14 
-23 HESVREREIEVEQLH
+23 HDSVREKEIGVEQAH
-38 LDQVYRRLEEKI
+38 LDRVYRRLEEKI
-50 DEAEFLMHDAAQRGQ
+50 HEAEFLMNDAAKRGQ

-75 DAQVFRAGI
+75 DAQVFRAGV

-96 LFGRIDLLPGK
+96 LFGRIDLLLGK
-107 DGEKGPDGAYTS
+107 DGKKGPDGAYTA
-119 VEPADD
+119 VEPAEGAVRPD
-125 AIRADHTADIAESL
+125 RTADIAETL

-144 GVLDSDYAPLVIDW
+144 GVLDSEYAPLVIDW

-181 VIRSKGRRVL
+181 VIRSKGRKVL
-191 GVEDDLLRP
+191 GVEDDLMRP
-200 ELTAALDGAP
+200 ELKASLDGQELP
-210 LAVIGDGALMAA
+210 VIGDGALMAA

-231 RDIVSSIQAEQD
+231 RDIVASIQAEQD

-251 SVTEVSGGPGTG
+251 SVTYVEGGPGTG

-325 DATVYDEPA
+325 EATLYDSPA
-334 VARVKGSARMS
+334 VARAKGSYRML

-355 LEQAAGAPAGT
+355 LESSEAPT
-366 GATRGARKRPAAQAG
+366 
-381 QLTGQLA
+381 
-388 FGDDDPAVQGP
+388 
-399 GSGMGMGMG
+399 
-408 MGMGEGSGA
+408 
-417 DDDVP
+417 
-422 VGAVRTDRLRVVA
+422 RLRVVA

-444 DELDRIR
+444 PDLDRVR
-451 RTALGGTAPVNLLR
+451 RNALGGTAPVNLLR
-465 PRARRLLLDA
+465 PRARKLLLDA
-475 LWARSGAAARADS
+475 LWDRSGAAGRHTDP
-488 YTATGDAE
+488 E
-496 LAAELRSGFDD
+496 LAAELRSSFDED
-507 DVTSE
+507 ITSE
-512 DAFQEFLDAWW
+512 DEFIAFLDAWW
-523 PELTPRGVLAA
+523 PELTPRGVLTA
-534 MADERRLSRWSRRV
+534 MADERRLGRWARRILNPGEVRRV
-548 LNQGETRRLA
+548 A
-558 RSLKRL
+558 RSLKR
-564 GADGCGPLSVH
+564 DGLSVH
-575 DVALLDELETVLGA
+575 DIAVLDELQAILGLPA
-589 PPRPRKRREAD
+589 RPRKKRELD

-613 RREETQRE
+613 VREETQRE
-621 RAERLAAERTEYAH
+621 RAERLAQERTEYAH

-673 DPDEAAQARDEALGT
+673 DPDEAAEARDEALGT

-703 AEIAELAARVLAL
+703 AEIAELAAKVLAL
-716 AMPGARSPRAVRSTG
+716 AMPGSESPSAVRSTG
-731 VRPVFRVVEGGG
+731 VQPRFVTA
-743 RGGEGARGT
+743 ARDTLART
-752 AGGRGPEGGRGPDGG
+752 A
-767 RGTDGRAAG
+767 
-776 TGRGRARGRRSGQG
+776 
-790 PAGGPAESPA
+790 
-800 EGLAEAVR
+800 R
-808 AEAGRLLE
+808 AEAARLLDL
-816 QVDGTVGVV
+816 VDGTVGVV

-831 AQAARWLSGLGD
+831 EEAARWLAGLGD

-883 LTRATQALTVIAA
+883 LTRATQQLTVVSA
-896 DRDEPDAHGVPD
+896 DRDDPDADGIPD

>member
-1 MRATERDGAVRVT
+1 MAVQAQQET
-14 GAEAVRLTP
+14 AVGSDRHP
-23 HESVREREIEVEQLH
+23 APDSVRDREIGVEQEH
-38 LDQVYRRLEEKI
+38 LDRVYRRLEEKI
-50 DEAEFLMHDAAQRGQ
+50 HEAEFLMDDAAKRGQ

-75 DAQVFRAGI
+75 DAQVFRAGV

-96 LFGRIDLLPGK
+96 LFGRIDLLLGK
-107 DGEKGPDGAYTS
+107 DGKKGPDGAYTA
-119 VEPADD
+119 VEPAEGAVRPDN
-125 AIRADHTADIAESL
+125 TADIAETL

-191 GVEDDLLRP
+191 GVEDDLMRP
-200 ELTAALDGAP
+200 ELKAALDGSELP
-210 LAVIGDGALMAA
+210 VIGDGALMAA

-231 RDIVSSIQAEQD
+231 RDIVASIQAEQD

-251 SVTEVSGGPGTG
+251 SVTYVEGGPGTG

-283 AGGIL
+283 SGGIL

-325 DATVYDEPA
+325 EATLYDSPA
-334 VARVKGSARMS
+334 VARAKGSYRML

-355 LEQAAGAPAGT
+355 LESGGRA
-366 GATRGARKRPAAQAG
+366 AAQPT
-381 QLTGQLA
+381 L
-388 FGDDDPAVQGP
+388 DEPDESPAP
-399 GSGMGMGMG
+399 S
-408 MGMGEGSGA
+408 A
-417 DDDVP
+417 TP
-422 VGAVRTDRLRVVA
+422 TRLRVVA

-444 DELDRIR
+444 ADLDRVR
-451 RTALGGTAPVNLLR
+451 QSALSGTAPVNLLR
-465 PRARRLLLDA
+465 PRARKLLLDA
-475 LWARSGAAARADS
+475 LWERSGAAGRHSDP
-488 YTATGDAE
+488 E
-496 LAAELRSGFDD
+496 LAAELRSSFDE
-507 DVTSE
+507 DVTTE
-512 DAFQEFLDAWW
+512 DSFIAFLDAWW
-523 PELTPRGVLAA
+523 PELTPQAVLTA
-534 MADERRLSRWSRRV
+534 MADERRLGRWARRV
-548 LNQGETRRLA
+548 LSPGEVRRVA
-558 RSLKRL
+558 RALRRE
-564 GADGCGPLSVH
+564 GHSVH
-575 DVALLDELETVLGA
+575 DIAMLDELQAILGA
-589 PPRPRKRREAD
+589 PLRPRKRREYD

-613 RREETQRE
+613 VREETQRE
-621 RAERLAAERTEYAH
+621 RAERLAQERTEYAH

-673 DPDEAAQARDEALGT
+673 DPDEAAEARDEALGT

-694 TLTVNYRNP
+694 ELTVNYRNP
-703 AEIAELAARVLAL
+703 AEIAELAAKVLAL
-716 AMPGARSPRAVRSTG
+716 AMPGAKSPSAVRSTG
-731 VRPVFRVVEGGG
+731 VVPRFEAVTDTL
-743 RGGEGARGT
+743 GAT
-752 AGGRGPEGGRGPDGG
+752 
-767 RGTDGRAAG
+767 
-776 TGRGRARGRRSGQG
+776 
-790 PAGGPAESPA
+790 
-800 EGLAEAVR
+800 VR
-808 AEAGRLLE
+808 AEAARLLE
-816 QVDGTVGVV
+816 RVDGTVGVV

-831 AQAARWLSGLGD
+831 EEARRWLAGLGE

-883 LTRATQALTVIAA
+883 LTRATQQLTVVSGE
-896 DRDEPDAHGVPD
+896 RDEPDADGVPD

>member
-1 MRATERDGAVRVT
+1 MAAQDAAVDSLRD
-14 GAEAVRLTP
+14 
-23 HESVREREIEVEQLH
+23 REIGVEQTH
-38 LDQVYRRLEEKI
+38 LDRVYRRLEEKI
-50 DEAEFLMHDAAQRGQ
+50 DEAEFLMQDASKRGQ

-75 DAQVFRAGI
+75 DAQVFRAGV

-96 LFGRIDLLPGK
+96 LFGRIDLLRGK
-107 DGEKGPDGAYTS
+107 DGERGPDGAFTS
-119 VEPADD
+119 VEAADD
-125 AIRADHTADIAESL
+125 AVGEDGTAEIAETL

-169 TPVDPGRVVRRR
+169 TPKEPGRVVRRR

-191 GVEDDLLRP
+191 GVEDDLMRP
-200 ELTAALDGAP
+200 ELTASLGGEKLP
-210 LAVIGDGALMAA
+210 VIGDGALMAA

-288 IVSPTPLLVAYT
+288 VVSPTPLLVAYT

-315 RAIGSLVDGA
+315 RAVGSLSDEAAGVEGA
-325 DATVYDEPA
+325 TTYDDPA
-334 VARVKGSARMS
+334 VARIKGSSRMLH
-345 KVLRKAARGA
+345 VLRKAARGA
-355 LEQAAGAPAGT
+355 LEQPAARPAPQEGQLEFGEAPAETGT
-366 GATRGARKRPAAQAG
+366 PT
-381 QLTGQLA
+381 
-388 FGDDDPAVQGP
+388 
-399 GSGMGMGMG
+399 
-408 MGMGEGSGA
+408 
-417 DDDVP
+417 
-422 VGAVRTDRLRVVA
+422 RLRVVA
-435 FGRRLELEA
+435 FGARVELEA
-444 DELDRIR
+444 DELRRIR
-451 RTALGGTAPVNLLR
+451 HNVLGGTAPVNMLR
-465 PRARRLLLDA
+465 PRARKLLLDA
-475 LWARSGAAARADS
+475 LWNKSSGRGR
-488 YTATGDAE
+488 YTDPE
-496 LAAELRSGFDD
+496 LVAELRSSFDE
-507 DVTSE
+507 DVSTE
-512 DAFQEFLDAWW
+512 TPFLTFLNAWW
-523 PELTPRGVLAA
+523 PELTPRQVLAA
-534 MADERRLSRWSRRV
+534 LSDERRLNRWARRI
-548 LNQGETRRLA
+548 LNQGEVRRLA
-558 RSLKRL
+558 RSLRRL
-564 GADGCGPLSVH
+564 DGDGKGPLSVH
-575 DVALLDELETVLGA
+575 DVALLDELHTLLGTPA
-589 PPRPRKRREAD
+589 RPKRKREAD

-613 RREETQRE
+613 QREETQRE

-660 WTVVGDPAQSSWS
+660 WTIVGDAAQSSWS
-673 DPDEAAQARDEALGT
+673 DPDEAAAARDEALGN

-703 AEIAELAARVLAL
+703 AEIAELAAKVLAL
-716 AMPGARSPRAVRSTG
+716 AMPGMESPSAVRSTG
-731 VRPVFRVVEGGG
+731 VEPRFETVRDGDLASTVRE
-743 RGGEGARGT
+743 EAR
-752 AGGRGPEGGRGPDGG
+752 
-767 RGTDGRAAG
+767 
-776 TGRGRARGRRSGQG
+776 
-790 PAGGPAESPA
+790 
-800 EGLAEAVR
+800 
-808 AEAGRLLE
+808 RLLA
-816 QVDGTVGVV
+816 QVDGTVGLV

-831 AQAARWLSGLGD
+831 AEARAWLEELGE

-883 LTRATQALTVIAA
+883 LTRATQQLTVVSGE
-896 DRDEPDAHGVPD
+896 RDMPDEDGVPD